1 MWIYS
6 TYITKN
12 GERIYAKTYGK
23 KLSVFGWMMIRMNV
37 HLQKILTSPTN
48 SKI

>member
-12 GERIYAKTYGK
+12 GERIYAKTYEK
-23 KLSVFGWMMIRMNV
+23 KAFCFWVDDDQNER
-37 HLQKILTSPTN
+37 TS
-48 SKI
+48 SKDSDESDE